1 MKILSLNKIIFLC
14 ILGYLIAFMLFFKA
28 EPLTKKEVSY
38 YTERCVKYEGQPTY
52 VFNKRGSDV
61 IQVICS

>member
-1 MKILSLNKIIFLC
+1 MKKLNLNNIIFLC
-14 ILGYLIAFMLFFKA
+14 ISCYLIAFVLFFKA

-38 YTERCVKYEGQPTY
+38 YTERCIKYAGNPTY
-52 VFNKRGSDV
+52 VLNNSGVDV